1 MIYKNDRAK
10 WIGGLL
16 CVILLYSLFYVL
28 FADRAYTYNIPRK
41 IRHVIKFGTTVAVYL
56 VGTYHL
62 GQLKDKWMSTLWH
75 FIHIS
80 LLCTITAIGIID
92 WTFGMVNIKTKEI
105 AASMQ
110 EFLISPVLYFAMG
123 LVNQRYK
130 SEK

>member
-56 VGTYHL
+56 VGTWHL

-80 LLCTITAIGIID
+80 LLCTITAIGAYD
-92 WTFGMVNIKTKEI
+92 WIFGMVNLKTKEM

-130 SEK
+130 A